1 MGLIIALIVNLA
13 LLSVPIGS
21 SLGAL
26 FAIRP
31 FRNEIIREPEAQ
43 NNIIPIAKC
52 GEFHE
57 FIQNKNGLNYTGE
70 S

>member
-13 LLSVPIGS
+13 LLSVPLGS

-31 FRNEIIREPEAQ
+31 FRNEIVREPESQ
-43 NNIIPIAKC
+43 NNILPVAKC

-57 FIQNKNGLNYTGE
+57 FVQNKNGLNYTGE
-70 S
+70 L